1 MTKRVFTGT
10 IGRTV
15 ADTEYRFKTESTK
28 PKNAPNIVYIVLDD
42 LGFAGLGCY
51 GSNIDTPNI
60 DKLAGEGLR
69 YNNFHTTAICSAT
82 RASLLTGANHHAVG
96 VASIIEMATGC
107 PNAAGKIDPAYGT
120 LAEIL
125 KEYDYA
131 TYASGKWHLSAQD
144 TPSGPYDN
152 WPIGK
157 GFDRY
162 YGFLAAEID
171 HFHPQLIRDNSYVEQ
186 PKSVE
191 DGYYLTEDITDNA
204 IDYIYHHKNSYPDK
218 PFFLYL
224 AYGAAHAPHQ
234 APKKYIDKYKGR
246 FDAGWDEIRKEWFAN
261 QKKLG
266 VIPQNAELTDRAPF
280 VEAWDSLNEEHKK
293 LYARYME
300 AFAGMVD
307 YTDEQI
313 GRVLDYLKS
322 IGQLDNTVVVLLSDN
337 GASPEGGREG
347 RINRFTGINITDLD
361 EEADAKF
368 ALEHFDEIGTEY
380 SFNQYPSGWANALNT
395 PFQWYKTWTYEG
407 GVKDSLIIRYPK
419 LIQNSGE
426 IRSQYLHVSDIT
438 PTILDILGVEKP
450 FAIKGVAQKPFTGIS
465 AKYTF
470 DQPKSKSLRKVQ
482 YYEIFGNRSIYKD
495 GWKAVANHAFS
506 PDYANDIWEL
516 FHVDEDYSEKYDVSE
531 QFPQKLQE
539 LKEEFLIEAAKNN
552 VFPLIL
558 GSMHAYPDKSIGYY
572 GKIPTP
578 ESERVYTDMFK
589 PYTLTENPG
598 FRVDG
603 VSHYI
608 TVDINRKQKEEGVL
622 FAAGDRFGGF
632 VFYIK
637 DNRLKYVY
645 NANRVAYF
653 KVESE
658 ELPTGEINV
667 RFDFFYHGKN
677 DADVIISVNGKKAGE
692 VHIDRT
698 YFQRAFN
705 SLFIRYNPYT
715 EISPEYEV
723 PFEFTGE
730 IKKLTAHTLPFIRNQ
745 DEELEKLRSAE

>member
-1 MTKRVFTGT
+1 MAKRVFTGT

-15 ADTEYRFKTESTK
+15 ADTEYRFKTESTR
-28 PKNAPNIVYIVLDD
+28 PENAPNVVYIVIDD

-107 PNAAGKIDPAYGT
+107 PNAAGRIDPAYGT

-125 KEYDYA
+125 KEYDYS

-144 TPSGPYDN
+144 TPAGPYDN
-152 WPIGK
+152 WPLGR

-186 PKSVE
+186 PKTVK
-191 DGYYLTEDITDNA
+191 DGYYLTEDITDSA
-204 IDYIYHHKNSYPDK
+204 IDYIYQHKNSYPDK

-224 AYGAAHAPHQ
+224 AYGSAHAPHQ
-234 APKKYIDKYKGR
+234 VPKKYIEKYKGR
-246 FDAGWDEIRKEWFAN
+246 FDAGWDETRKEWFAN

-266 VIPQNAELTDRAPF
+266 VIPQEAELTDRAPF
-280 VEAWDSLNEEHKK
+280 VEPWDSLDEDHKK

-313 GRVLDYLKS
+313 GRVIDYLES
-322 IGQLDNTVVVLLSDN
+322 IGQLDNTVIVLLSDN
-337 GASPEGGREG
+337 GASAEGGREG
-347 RINRFTGINITDLD
+347 RFNRFTGINITDLD
-361 EEADAKF
+361 EDADAKF

-380 SFNQYPSGWANALNT
+380 SFSQYPSGWANALNT
-395 PFQWYKTWTYEG
+395 PFQWYKTWTHEG
-407 GVKDSLIIRYPK
+407 GVKDPLIIRYPK

-426 IRSQYLHVSDIT
+426 VRSQYLHVSDIT

-450 FAIKGVAQKPFTGIS
+450 SAIKGVAQKPFTGIS

-470 DQPKSKSLRKVQ
+470 DQPESKSLRKVQ

-506 PDYANDIWEL
+506 PDYANDTWEL
-516 FHVDEDYSEKYDVSE
+516 FHVEKDYSEKHNVAE
-531 QFPQKLQE
+531 QFPEKLQE
-539 LKEEFLIEAAKNN
+539 LKEEFLMEAAKNN
-552 VFPLIL
+552 VFPLVL
-558 GSMHAYPDKSIGYY
+558 GSMHAYPDKSIGYF
-572 GKIPTP
+572 GKVPTP

-608 TVDINRKQKEEGVL
+608 SVDINRKRQEEGVL
-622 FAAGDRFGGF
+622 FAAGDRFGGY

-667 RFDFFYHGKN
+667 RFDFSYHGKN
-677 DADVIISVNGKKAGE
+677 DADVTISVNGKKEGE
-692 VHIDRT
+692 VHINRT
-698 YFQRAFN
+698 YFQRGFN
-705 SLFIRYNPYT
+705 TLFIRYNPYT

-730 IKKLTAHTLPFIRNQ
+730 IKKLTAHTLPSVIDK